1 MLHVKLM
8 AFLTFIF
15 LQGVNLKTIKQNFT
29 KTWKIGGSVWL

>member
-1 MLHVKLM
+1 MLHVKIM

-15 LQGVNLKTIKQNFT
+15 LQGVNFIKQNFT